1 MPLPKAEQ
9 QLIPVP
15 GTSDLRKLLAA
26 CADIPAAATPAERKR
41 LQFEALR
48 DSALLRLMAG
58 CGLRPAF
65 IRMWGQPGIVG
76 TPSEIPR
83 ETAEELRYL
92 VRNDYAER
100 ESRAGVSDERDS
112 QSGISD
118 CRRLHGRRLRREH

>member
-1 MPLPKAEQ
+1 MSRMPLPKAEK

-15 GTSDLRKLLAA
+15 DTSDLRKLLAA
-26 CADIPAAATPAERKR
+26 CADIPEAATPAERKR

-48 DSALLRLMAG
+48 DSALLRL
-58 CGLRPAF
+58 R
-65 IRMWGQPGIVG
+65 
-76 TPSEIPR
+76 SSR

-100 ESRAGVSDERDS
+100 QSRAGVSDDRDS

-118 CRRLHGRRLRREH
+118 CRRLHGRRMRC